1 MLFIDAFTLFLQ
13 ELVALEDHL
22 LPDPLQVLAHL
33 SLPPWLLHP
42 PRLPLEQHLQLSEHL
57 GLPCPAA
64 ALLHIQEATSNL
76 ASPLKDLPGDHQLN
90 HTREDHQP
98 KGILEDPSLK
108 EDRRNMVVT
117 LKLRPSSPMV
127 GIMEDPQDQEVTL
140 VATKV
145 FQEAHHQLRVLH
157 SQATHLLDLED
168 HQKGLRLTLGLLEGL
183 QEVPVFPQGSEI
195 I

>member
-1 MLFIDAFTLFLQ
+1 MLLLFLQ
-13 ELVALEDHL
+13 ELVALEDL
-22 LPDPLQVLAHL
+22 LLLGPLLVLAHL
-33 SLPPWLLHP
+33 SLPPWPLHP
-42 PRLPLEQHLQLSEHL
+42 PLLPLEQHLQLSEHL

-76 ASPLKDLPGDHQLN
+76 ASPLKDPPGDQQLN

-183 QEVPVFPQGSEI
+183 QGVPVSPQGSEI

>member
-1 MLFIDAFTLFLQ
+1 
-13 ELVALEDHL
+13 
-22 LPDPLQVLAHL
+22 
-33 SLPPWLLHP
+33 
-42 PRLPLEQHLQLSEHL
+42 
-57 GLPCPAA
+57 
-64 ALLHIQEATSNL
+64 
-76 ASPLKDLPGDHQLN
+76 
-90 HTREDHQP
+90 
-98 KGILEDPSLK
+98 
-108 EDRRNMVVT
+108 MVVT

-168 HQKGLRLTLGLLEGL
+168 HQKGLRLTLGPLEGL
-183 QEVPVFPQGSEI
+183 QEGLQEVLVSPQGSEI